1 MNTIN
6 FFSAFHTGDVFAS
19 KEFVRQVRNELTD
32 FNFGY
37 YHKNHPKILKDLD
50 MPYIGPTNLHDFP
63 QAGRYIESRDGKI
76 LKINT
81 WIGAFNPRWQP
92 EPPYY
97 FEYDGGPVPAY
108 GTNLISLSCVWGH
121 IFEKIND
128 YFGTSLKL
136 KDKMDYIPTI
146 DYNFFDITSH
156 QKFIEERGNTKK
168 VLFCNGL
175 PMSGQSIPNDMA
187 DVINH
192 FAKEYPQ
199 YDFICAKKINTTLD
213 NVFFTD
219 DIIIPND
226 EIYDLSTVNWN
237 DREIGNCDL
246 NEISYLSNH
255 CDLIVGKQS
264 GPFCYCATRENLMN
278 PNKYMI
284 AFSKTADDA
293 IAYGLDIECDY
304 LLSADHDEY
313 CNNTQYVID
322 TIGEKLCLI

>member
-121 IFEKIND
+121 IFEN
-128 YFGTSLKL
+128 
-136 KDKMDYIPTI
+136 
-146 DYNFFDITSH
+146 
-156 QKFIEERGNTKK
+156 
-168 VLFCNGL
+168 
-175 PMSGQSIPNDMA
+175 
-187 DVINH
+187 
-192 FAKEYPQ
+192 
-199 YDFICAKKINTTLD
+199 
-213 NVFFTD
+213 
-219 DIIIPND
+219 
-226 EIYDLSTVNWN
+226 IYDEYITHENNKNREKYKLLEPHFGASSAGQCFKKQYQNP
-237 DREIGNCDL
+237 DRR
-246 NEISYLSNH
+246 Y
-255 CDLIVGKQS
+255 
-264 GPFCYCATRENLMN
+264 
-278 PNKYMI
+278 
-284 AFSKTADDA
+284 
-293 IAYGLDIECDY
+293 
-304 LLSADHDEY
+304 
-313 CNNTQYVID
+313 
-322 TIGEKLCLI
+322 

>member
-37 YHKNHPKILKDLD
+37 YHKNHPKIMKDLD
-50 MPYIGPTNLHDFP
+50 MPYMGPTNLHDFP

-175 PMSGQSIPNDMA
+175 PMSGQSIPND
-187 DVINH
+187 
-192 FAKEYPQ
+192 
-199 YDFICAKKINTTLD
+199 
-213 NVFFTD
+213 
-219 DIIIPND
+219 
-226 EIYDLSTVNWN
+226 EIYDLSTVKWN
-237 DREIGNCDL
+237 DRKIGNCDL